1 MTNPEHQPEI
11 SDRDLAELAA
21 LADDR
26 LSPRR
31 RARIEAR
38 VAGSPQLAALL
49 EEQRRGAAHLRSVDV
64 RAPDSLRRRVE
75 AERERARKRRPGGFV
90 LPARPAL
97 AGGLVA
103 AVAVLALV
111 VALTVPGAGGP
122 SVAQAAQ
129 LAHRPQ
135 QAGPPPPRSPAL
147 LDADVEGVAFPNW
160 TAKFRWRAS
169 GRRFDELDGRRSQ
182 TVFYEKALKRIG
194 YTILTGDLIEPPEE
208 ARVAIREGTR
218 LHYFRDG
225 NRQVVTWPRNG
236 RTCVLSGVEV
246 EVGVLLDLAGWKG
259 KGAVEF

>member
-1 MTNPEHQPEI
+1 MTDPENHQEI
-11 SDRDLAELAA
+11 SERDLAELAA
-21 LADDR
+21 LADDN

-38 VAGSPQLAALL
+38 VAESPELTAML
-49 EEQRRGAAHLRSVDV
+49 ERQRRGAAALRSVDV
-64 RAPDSLRRRVE
+64 RASDGLRARIE

-111 VALTVPGAGGP
+111 VALTVPGTGGP
-122 SVAQAAQ
+122 SVAQAAE
-129 LAHRPQ
+129 LAQQPP
-135 QAGPPPPRSPAL
+135 QAGPPQPRSPAL

-169 GRRFDELDGRRSQ
+169 GRRADELDGRRSQ
-182 TVFYEKALKRIG
+182 TIFYDKAGKRIG
-194 YTILTGDLIEPPEE
+194 YTILTGDLIDPPGD
-208 ARVAIREGTR
+208 ARPATREGTR
-218 LHYFRDG
+218 LHWFRDG
-225 NRQVVTWPRNG
+225 DRLVVTWPRDG
-236 RTCVLSGVEV
+236 RTCVLSGSGVKLD
-246 EVGVLLDLAGWKG
+246 VLLDLAGWKG